1 MPKDS
6 VNVYLTIQS
15 GSSEGV
21 LASLTD
27 KTRALDKE
35 TQLLKQATDAL
46 TKANKPLVEEQ
57 TKLQAQL
64 KSSQKV
70 VNDLQKAYDEFGDEM
85 MKLDLDQAIEDH
97 SKLKSELSA
106 VNAQLG
112 ANQKTYKEY
121 LEIVR
126 KGSLSGIDGEASSD
140 FDLSAVWG
148 GLGIGE
154 QLSSLAGEIGGAF
167 LSSTFGD
174 GVGGIASSALSSTIT
189 GASLGTAI
197 APGIGTAV
205 GAAVGGI
212 LGAMGGI
219 VDEWSNQD
227 DAFKD
232 YYGGLYGDVKD
243 RSGEMTK
250 SGSSIAA
257 GREKDRISFRTLFGD
272 GETADAYLDELVDLA
287 NHTPFLYGDLT
298 AMSKTLATYG
308 YSGRAGDKDYMLD
321 TLRAIGDAG
330 AALGMETSDMTA
342 VAQALGRMKSSD
354 KTTLEYLNILN
365 DRGVGAVG
373 YLADAYGVS
382 QGDMYG
388 MISKGQ
394 ISGTEAVEIITAA
407 LRDAYAGVM
416 EEQSRT
422 FSGVTSTLEGLEQ
435 ELDNAGGDAY
445 NSLRAVG
452 QNAMVDAYGGELGDA
467 IKEINAVM
475 GENQARRENL
485 QDQYMRETLDA
496 VLNGNQG
503 KVFTAEQSAELA
515 ELSARYT
522 EMKARYEASGGG
534 DAEAGAEM
542 ESLYEQAQ
550 ALGQAYFD
558 NSEFVKKLND
568 TELDEIQAIRDNTA
582 GLENAS
588 QASYQLSQELS
599 KGMAVRLIKENY
611 GAAIAEGKGGEL
623 PELATVGGHVGL
635 AEEKQEGYYGYN
647 GIWHPHAFGLDRAP
661 YDGYPALLHEGERVL
676 TASQARAQDAGGGAG
691 SIQLTVT
698 GNSFTGTGEEMADQL
713 WSIIIGRLEQ
723 AAAAAAPK

>member
-1 MPKDS
+1 MPNES
-6 VNVYLTIQS
+6 LSVYLTAKDGMS
-15 GSSEGV
+15 PV
-21 LASLTD
+21 LASITD
-27 KTRALDKE
+27 KTKALDKE
-35 TQLLKQATDAL
+35 SQELQQTFEAL
-46 TKANKPLVEEQ
+46 QKANKGLIERKTELKR
-57 TKLQAQL
+57 KLQE
-64 KSSQKV
+64 
-70 VNDLQKAYDEFGDEM
+70 VNDEVKEAEKSFKKLGDEANSDAYEKAQERQQ
-85 MKLDLDQAIEDH
+85 KLRDEIAATNKALRE
-97 SKLKSELSA
+97 
-106 VNAQLG
+106 
-112 ANQKTYKEY
+112 NQKTYKENI
-121 LEIVR
+121 ETIR
-126 KGSLSGIDGEASSD
+126 KGDLEGQGTSLSDMAKGIFAGQIGQMFSAS
-140 FDLSAVWG
+140 LG
-148 GLGIGE
+148 GLGQSVLTSAIGTPE
-154 QLSSLAGEIGGAF
+154 ASLVSDMLSSAISG
-167 LSSTFGD
+167 
-174 GVGGIASSALSSTIT
+174 
-189 GASLGTAI
+189 GTAGAMFGI
-197 APGIGTAV
+197 PGIIAGAVLGGVSGLVSGGTKIFEAK
-205 GAAVGGI
+205 
-212 LGAMGGI
+212 
-219 VDEWSNQD
+219 D

-257 GREKDRISFRTLFGD
+257 GREKDRISFRTLFGE

-321 TLRAIGDAG
+321 TLRVIGDAG

-407 LRDAYAGVM
+407 LRDAYAGSM

-422 FSGVTSTLEGLEQ
+422 FSGVTSTLEGLKQ

-485 QDQYMRETLDA
+485 QDQYMREALDA

-582 GLENAS
+582 WLEDAA

-635 AEEKQEGYYGYN
+635 AEERQEGYYGYN

>member
-1 MPKDS
+1 MPNES
-6 VNVYLTIQS
+6 LSVYLTAKDGMS
-15 GSSEGV
+15 PV
-21 LASLTD
+21 LASITD
-27 KTRALDKE
+27 KTKALDKE
-35 TQLLKQATDAL
+35 SQELQQTFEAL
-46 TKANKPLVEEQ
+46 QKANKGLIERKTE
-57 TKLQAQL
+57 L
-64 KSSQKV
+64 KR
-70 VNDLQKAYDEFGDEM
+70 
-85 MKLDLDQAIEDH
+85 
-97 SKLKSELSA
+97 KLKEVNEEVKEARKNFKEL
-106 VNAQLG
+106 G
-112 ANQKTYKEY
+112 
-121 LEIVR
+121 
-126 KGSLSGIDGEASSD
+126 DEASSD
-140 FDLSAVWG
+140 AYQTAQMNQQKLRDEIAATNKALQENQKIYKENIETIRKGDLEGQGTSLSDMAKGIFAGQIGQMFSASLG
-148 GLGIGE
+148 GLGQSVLTSAIGTPE
-154 QLSSLAGEIGGAF
+154 ASLVSDMLSSAISG
-167 LSSTFGD
+167 
-174 GVGGIASSALSSTIT
+174 
-189 GASLGTAI
+189 GTAGAMFGI
-197 APGIGTAV
+197 PGIIAGAVLGGVSGLVSGGTKIFEAK
-205 GAAVGGI
+205 
-212 LGAMGGI
+212 
-219 VDEWSNQD
+219 D

-243 RSGEMTK
+243 RSGEMVE
-250 SGSSIAA
+250 SGTSIAA

-407 LRDAYAGVM
+407 LRDAYAGAM

-435 ELDNAGGDAY
+435 ELENAGGDAY

-503 KVFTAEQSAELA
+503 KVFTAEQNAELA

>member
-1 MPKDS
+1 MPNES
-6 VNVYLTIQS
+6 LSVYLTAKDGMS
-15 GSSEGV
+15 PV
-21 LASLTD
+21 LVSITD
-27 KTRALDKE
+27 KTKALDKE
-35 TQLLKQATDAL
+35 SQELQQTFEAL
-46 TKANKPLVEEQ
+46 QKANKGLIERKTELKR
-57 TKLQAQL
+57 KLQE
-64 KSSQKV
+64 
-70 VNDLQKAYDEFGDEM
+70 VNDEVKEAEKSFKKLGDEANSDAYEKAQERQQ
-85 MKLDLDQAIEDH
+85 KLRDEIAATNKALRE
-97 SKLKSELSA
+97 
-106 VNAQLG
+106 
-112 ANQKTYKEY
+112 NQKTYKENI
-121 LEIVR
+121 ETIR
-126 KGSLSGIDGEASSD
+126 KGDLEGQGTSLSDMAKGIFAGQIGQMFSAS
-140 FDLSAVWG
+140 LG
-148 GLGIGE
+148 GLGQSVLTSAIGTPE
-154 QLSSLAGEIGGAF
+154 ASLVSDMLSSAISG
-167 LSSTFGD
+167 
-174 GVGGIASSALSSTIT
+174 
-189 GASLGTAI
+189 GTAGAMFGI
-197 APGIGTAV
+197 PGIIAGAVLGGVSGLVSGGTKIFEAK
-205 GAAVGGI
+205 
-212 LGAMGGI
+212 
-219 VDEWSNQD
+219 D

-232 YYGGLYGDVKD
+232 YYGGLYDDVKD

-250 SGSSIAA
+250 SGSSTAA

-407 LRDAYAGVM
+407 LRDAYAGAM

-435 ELDNAGGDAY
+435 ELENAGGDAY

-452 QNAMVDAYGGELGDA
+452 QNAMVDAYGGELGEA

-485 QDQYMRETLDA
+485 QDQYMREALDA

-582 GLENAS
+582 GLENAA

>member
-1 MPKDS
+1 MPNES
-6 VNVYLTIQS
+6 LSVYLTAKDGMS
-15 GSSEGV
+15 PV
-21 LASLTD
+21 LASITD
-27 KTRALDKE
+27 KTKALDKE
-35 TQLLKQATDAL
+35 SQELQQTFEAL
-46 TKANKPLVEEQ
+46 QKANKGLIERKTE
-57 TKLQAQL
+57 
-64 KSSQKV
+64 
-70 VNDLQKAYDEFGDEM
+70 LQK
-85 MKLDLDQAIEDH
+85 
-97 SKLKSELSA
+97 KLKE
-106 VNAQLG
+106 VNEEVKEAEKSFKKLGDAASLDAYQTAQKNQQKLRDEIT
-112 ANQKTYKEY
+112 ATNKSLQENQKIYKENI
-121 LEIVR
+121 ETIR
-126 KGSLSGIDGEASSD
+126 KGNLEGQGTSLSDMAKGIFAGQIGQMFSAS
-140 FDLSAVWG
+140 LG
-148 GLGIGE
+148 GLGQSVLTSAIGTPE
-154 QLSSLAGEIGGAF
+154 ASLVSDMLSSAISG
-167 LSSTFGD
+167 
-174 GVGGIASSALSSTIT
+174 
-189 GASLGTAI
+189 GTAGAMFGI
-197 APGIGTAV
+197 PGIIAGAVLGGVSGLVSGGTKIFEAK
-205 GAAVGGI
+205 
-212 LGAMGGI
+212 
-219 VDEWSNQD
+219 D

-250 SGSSIAA
+250 SGSSTAA
-257 GREKDRISFRTLFGD
+257 GREKDRVSFRTMFGD

-321 TLRAIGDAG
+321 TLRVIGDTG

-388 MISKGQ
+388 MISKGD

-407 LRDAYAGVM
+407 LRDAYAGAM

-422 FSGVTSTLEGLEQ
+422 FSGAASTLEGLKQ

-452 QNAMVDAYGGELGDA
+452 QNAMVDAYGGELGEA

-485 QDQYMRETLDA
+485 QDQYMREALDA
-496 VLNGNQG
+496 VLNGSQG

-550 ALGQAYFD
+550 VLGQAYFD

-582 GLENAS
+582 GLENAT
-588 QASYQLSQELS
+588 QYIYQLSQELS
-599 KGMAVRLIKENY
+599 KGWGSVPRMNLGGWELQADGTYKPPSSSLKPLAMNSVEAEMARLT
-611 GAAIAEGKGGEL
+611 GSQ
-623 PELATVGGHVGL
+623 PSS
-635 AEEKQEGYYGYN
+635 
-647 GIWHPHAFGLDRAP
+647 HAFGLDRAP

-698 GNSFTGTGEEMADQL
+698 GNSFTGISEEMADQL
-713 WSIIIGRLEQ
+713 WSIIMGRLEQ
-723 AAAAAAPK
+723 AATAAAPK

>member
-1 MPKDS
+1 MPNES
-6 VNVYLTIQS
+6 LSVYLTAKDGMS
-15 GSSEGV
+15 PV
-21 LASLTD
+21 LASITD
-27 KTRALDKE
+27 KTKALDKE
-35 TQLLKQATDAL
+35 SQELQQTFEAL
-46 TKANKPLVEEQ
+46 QKANKGLIERKTELKR
-57 TKLQAQL
+57 KLQE
-64 KSSQKV
+64 
-70 VNDLQKAYDEFGDEM
+70 VNDEVKEAEKSFKKLGDEANSDAYEKAQERQQ
-85 MKLDLDQAIEDH
+85 KLRDEIAATNKALRE
-97 SKLKSELSA
+97 
-106 VNAQLG
+106 
-112 ANQKTYKEY
+112 NQKTYKENI
-121 LEIVR
+121 ETIR
-126 KGSLSGIDGEASSD
+126 KGDLEGQGTSLSDMAKGIFAGQIGQMFSAS
-140 FDLSAVWG
+140 LG
-148 GLGIGE
+148 GLGQSVLTSAIGTPE
-154 QLSSLAGEIGGAF
+154 ASLVSDMLSSAISG
-167 LSSTFGD
+167 
-174 GVGGIASSALSSTIT
+174 
-189 GASLGTAI
+189 GTAGAMFGI
-197 APGIGTAV
+197 PGIIAGAVLGGVSGLVSGGTKIFEAK
-205 GAAVGGI
+205 
-212 LGAMGGI
+212 
-219 VDEWSNQD
+219 D

-257 GREKDRISFRTLFGD
+257 GREKDRISFRTLFGE

-321 TLRAIGDAG
+321 TLRVIGDAG

-407 LRDAYAGVM
+407 LRDAYAGSM

-422 FSGVTSTLEGLEQ
+422 FSGVTSTLEGLKQ

-467 IKEINAVM
+467 IKEINAVI

-485 QDQYMRETLDA
+485 QDQYMREALDA

-582 GLENAS
+582 WLEDAA

-635 AEEKQEGYYGYN
+635 AEERQEGYYGYN